1 MEPCVYFLYLS
12 NLLYGVCVNIFI
24 MNGYISK
31 TATKRSRILSKDNI
45 QSGGSCSVNYYKYS
59 TCSVKCHPV
68 IKGVGM

>member
-1 MEPCVYFLYLS
+1 M
-12 NLLYGVCVNIFI
+12 NIFI